1 MKHFAVYH
9 DFVNIYTVLN
19 IFHIDSNNIDNNFV
33 CTPMF
38 PTLVNQKSFPTFQMY
53 SLKQCFKIGLGS
65 TLLLLMLLISLA
77 YLRTRNHVIATI
89 SLAACIHRT
98 VCYK

>member
-38 PTLVNQKSFPTFQMY
+38 PTLVNQKSFPTFQILIKTVLQNLPGINFTFANATDIT
-53 SLKQCFKIGLGS
+53 SLLKD
-65 TLLLLMLLISLA
+65 
-77 YLRTRNHVIATI
+77 
-89 SLAACIHRT
+89 
-98 VCYK
+98 